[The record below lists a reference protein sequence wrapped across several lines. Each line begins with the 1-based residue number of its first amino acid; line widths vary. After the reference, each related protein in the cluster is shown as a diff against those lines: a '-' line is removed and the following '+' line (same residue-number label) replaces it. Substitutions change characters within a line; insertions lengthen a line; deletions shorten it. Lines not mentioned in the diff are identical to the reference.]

1 MTLCRHFGI
10 CGGCASQNLSEADY
24 RLHKLEA
31 VSAVLARHN
40 IPLKP
45 EELFVVPPQSRRRAT
60 FKASQTVNGLRLGFH
75 AAGSHDVI
83 DLQECRVLT
92 PALFQAVAGLRAML
106 NDILNPGESAELKVT
121 QLNGGMDVSLR
132 WARKEDAAT
141 LTRLAHWA
149 QKLRL
154 VRLSRHGVPQLTLS
168 PATLR
173 LGPATL
179 DFPPEAFLQPT
190 VPGEQALQGF
200 VVSALVK
207 AKKVAD
213 LFSGCGTFTL
223 PLAQQASVHAV
234 ELEDDHLKALE
245 VAARQPGMKP
255 VTVEKRNLFKRPLTE
270 SELKKYDGVCLDP
283 PRAGAEEQV
292 RVLAAANV
300 RHLAYVSC
308 DVQSFARDAAILIA
322 GGYTLT
328 RLIAVDQF
336 LWSNHIELA
345 ASFRKAVKRFP

>member
-10 CGGCASQNLSEADY
+10 CGGCALQDMPDAAY
-24 RLHKLEA
+24 RAHKLGVITNA
-31 VSAVLARHN
+31 FARYG
-40 IPLKP
+40 LDAKP
-45 EELFVVPPQSRRRAT
+45 EELIVVPSQSRRRAT
-60 FKASQTVNGLRLGFH
+60 FKAVQTVNGLRFGFH
-75 AAGSHDVI
+75 AAASHEVI
-83 DLQECRVLT
+83 DLQECRLLT
-92 PALFQAVAGLRAML
+92 PALFLSVAGLRAML
-106 NDILNPGESAELKVT
+106 DDILNPGESAELKVT
-121 QLNGGMDVSLR
+121 HLDGGMDVSLR
-132 WARKEDAAT
+132 WARKEDTVT
-141 LTRLAHWA
+141 LARLAQWA

-154 VRLSRHGVPQLTLS
+154 VRLSRHGVPQLNLS

-190 VPGEQALQGF
+190 VPGEQALQNF
-200 VVSALVK
+200 VISALAK

-213 LFSGCGTFTL
+213 LFSGCGTFAL
-223 PLAQQASVHAV
+223 PLAQKASVHAV

-283 PRAGAEEQV
+283 PRAGAEEQA
-292 RVLAAANV
+292 RVLAAAHV

-308 DVQSFARDAAILIA
+308 DAQTFARDASILIS

-328 RLIAVDQF
+328 RLIVVDQF